1 MSFYTQDN
9 YQQSESVG
17 FLLNKARNQLAA
29 DMDAALKVLNLK
41 AQHSGIL
48 MSLLRGTCTT
58 PASLARHLSVDTGL
72 MTRILDKLEALG
84 LLVRSRDLADRR
96 VVNLQLT
103 AVGRTAALRISEL
116 APDVLNERLQD
127 FSEMEYDELRRLLHK
142 LIKD

>member
-1 MSFYTQDN
+1 MPFYTQDN

-29 DMDAALKVLNLK
+29 DMDAALKELNIR

-48 MSLLRGTCTT
+48 MSLLRGSCTT

-103 AVGRTAALRISEL
+103 PVGRAAALRITEV
-116 APDVLNERLQD
+116 APDVLNERLQG
-127 FSEMEYDELRRLLHK
+127 FSDVEYDELRRLLHK
-142 LIKD
+142 LIKE

>member
-1 MSFYTQDN
+1 MSFYTKDN

-29 DMDAALKVLNLK
+29 DMDAALKELNIK

-84 LLVRSRDLADRR
+84 LLIRSRDMADRR

-103 AVGRTAALRISEL
+103 PVGRTAALRITEV
-116 APDVLNERLQD
+116 APDVLNERLQG
-127 FSEMEYDELRRLLHK
+127 FSSMEYDELRRLLHK

>member
-1 MSFYTQDN
+1 MPFYTQDN

-29 DMDAALKVLNLK
+29 DMDAALKELNIK

-58 PASLARHLSVDTGL
+58 PASLARHLGVDTGL
-72 MTRILDKLEALG
+72 MTRLLDKLEALD
-84 LLVRSRDLADRR
+84 LLARSRDLADRR

-103 AVGRTAALRISEL
+103 AVGRAAALRITEV
-116 APDVLNERLQD
+116 APDVLNGRLQSFTD
-127 FSEMEYDELRRLLHK
+127 IEYDELRRLLHK
-142 LIKD
+142 LIRN

>member
-1 MSFYTQDN
+1 MSFYTQDD

-29 DMDAALKVLNLK
+29 DMDAALKGLNLK

-72 MTRILDKLEALG
+72 MTRILDKLESLG

-103 AVGRTAALRISEL
+103 AVGHAAALRISEL
-116 APDVLNERLQD
+116 APDVLNERLRG
-127 FSEMEYDELRRLLHK
+127 FSEMEYAELRRLLHK